1 LEGTVSVD
9 CLIELDYE
17 DERTA
22 EAILAAISPD
32 NAPYAE
38 AERVGTKVIVRSRSK
53 TCPQMLH
60 TTEDLL
66 ACIKVAEEAVQA
78 TR

>member
-1 LEGTVSVD
+1 MSVD
-9 CLIELDYE
+9 CVIELDYE
-17 DERTA
+17 DEKMA
-22 EAILAAISPD
+22 EAVLAAISPD

-38 AERVGTKVIVRSRSK
+38 AERVGSRVIVRSRSRN
-53 TCPQMLH
+53 CPQMLH

-78 TR
+78 AKLP

>member
-1 LEGTVSVD
+1 MSVE
-9 CLIELDYE
+9 CIIELEYE
-17 DERTA
+17 DEATA
-22 EAILAAISPD
+22 VAVMAAISPD

-38 AERVGTKVIVRSRSK
+38 AERIGTRVIVRSRSN

-78 TR
+78 TK

>member
-1 LEGTVSVD
+1 MSVD
-9 CLIELDYE
+9 CFIELDYE

-22 EAILAAISPD
+22 EAVLAAISPD

-38 AERVGTKVIVRSRSK
+38 AERVGTRVMVRSRSR

-66 ACIKVAEEAVQA
+66 ACIRVAEEAVQA
-78 TR
+78 AK